1 MCMHT
6 NIYLFHFHV
15 HACECVFTWSS
26 VRAGLFLRYLK
37 YLLYTQSMRIESKR
51 TIRIDFWAV
60 SRTHTHTHTFNRSI
74 SILFSRSVSVSLAT
88 FPIHFLSPSSS
99 SFTDIYWFSCN
110 CCSTVVCLL
119 RVLHMPLVF
128 FFSSYCYFCCCL
140 VFSILLSFNKK
151 MNEKER
157 YNDVQSLS
165 LWLAACFCFSSCC
178 CCCGKNACAQR

>member
-1 MCMHT
+1 MHLNFPGILNRNTLSFVASLMCVHT

-128 FFSSYCYFCCCL
+128 SPLLIVIFVVVLYF
-140 VFSILLSFNKK
+140 
-151 MNEKER
+151 
-157 YNDVQSLS
+157 Q
-165 LWLAACFCFSSCC
+165 FCFHSTKKWTKKKGITTYSRW
-178 CCCGKNACAQR
+178 AFD